1 MSEWVIE
8 LNTRFH
14 LLWKSYYSVWRSEV
28 VIMWRKIY
36 LIMYSK
42 WFVDDCSIMSLTPG
56 REISWRILL
65 CCTSITAGW
74 MNTKSRRFYCLGLL
88 MNRYLMVQRD
98 DNITVFYDE
107 FINYGF
113 NKITYVEKLRYSNF
127 SFYLASKLYAFD
139 LPHHGYDLLIG
150 IRE

>member
-1 MSEWVIE
+1 MS
-8 LNTRFH
+8 
-14 LLWKSYYSVWRSEV
+14 
-28 VIMWRKIY
+28 
-36 LIMYSK
+36 
-42 WFVDDCSIMSLTPG
+42 
-56 REISWRILL
+56 
-65 CCTSITAGW
+65 
-74 MNTKSRRFYCLGLL
+74 TKSRRFYCLGLF

-98 DNITVFYDE
+98 DTITVFYDE

-139 LPHHGYDLLIG
+139 LPHHGYDLIIG

>member
-1 MSEWVIE
+1 
-8 LNTRFH
+8 
-14 LLWKSYYSVWRSEV
+14 
-28 VIMWRKIY
+28 
-36 LIMYSK
+36 
-42 WFVDDCSIMSLTPG
+42 
-56 REISWRILL
+56 
-65 CCTSITAGW
+65 
-74 MNTKSRRFYCLGLL
+74 

-127 SFYLASKLYAFD
+127 SFYLASKLYVFD
-139 LPHHGYDLLIG
+139 LPHHGYDMIIG